1 MRASL
6 ILCSFALAACATPH
20 HPAVVPGAGP
30 SPGTT
35 GAAATRVDS
44 ASLRRAATVA
54 TLKQQLGEK
63 GTLPAG
69 EVFHNIQVPIFKNF
83 PATRLLAVMDQG
95 YGRSLG
101 VSCEYCHVP
110 DRWDSDSLSHKSIAR
125 QMQLMVLAIDGGL
138 LQKTGVRA
146 GAIVNCTTCHAGS
159 TRPITDLGQRPA
171 PPQ

>member
-6 ILCSFALAACATPH
+6 ILCSCFALAACATPH
-20 HPAVVPGAGP
+20 HRAVAPGAGP
-30 SPGTT
+30 SPDPA
-35 GAAATRVDS
+35 GATAARVDS

-54 TLKQQLGEK
+54 KLKQQLGER

-101 VSCEYCHVP
+101 VSCE
-110 DRWDSDSLSHKSIAR
+110 
-125 QMQLMVLAIDGGL
+125 
-138 LQKTGVRA
+138 
-146 GAIVNCTTCHAGS
+146 
-159 TRPITDLGQRPA
+159 
-171 PPQ
+171 